1 MADLLAWKRVVLGD
15 LVEVVTEY
23 WDRNPDVPER
33 FVAGEHI
40 DEGDLRVRRWGM
52 TSDELVPPTFN
63 RRFRAGDVLFHS
75 RNLKKLACPD
85 FGGITGEKLF
95 VLRSKDPTRLLP
107 TLLPFL
113 LQTDAF
119 NEYVSRMWAGS
130 TNKFLNK
137 APLVK
142 YEFALPPLEEQ
153 RRLVRLL
160 SALESVGARMTET
173 IRASRAVREALVMDQ
188 FAARSEGQLLALD
201 EVCDEITVGIVVKPA
216 DLYVE
221 RGAGVPALIMKNV
234 QRGRIDARELLN
246 ISHAGHKAHSKSA
259 VRAGDVVAVRSSGS
273 IERTGDAAVVP
284 PSLEGANCIDLL
296 IARPGRLI
304 RSEYLVEFLNAP
316 YTRGV
321 LVGRSSGTMQKHLN
335 VSALKKLLMPVVPE
349 GEQTAFLLR
358 TAEMDSASA
367 SLKLRHAVLRKQR
380 SAALSFL
387 EGSGS

>member
-1 MADLLAWKRVVLGD
+1 M
-15 LVEVVTEY
+15 TEY

-63 RRFRAGDVLFHS
+63 RRFCAGDVLFHS
-75 RNLKKLACPD
+75 RNLKKLACLD
-85 FGGITGEKLF
+85 FAGITGEKLF
-95 VLRSKDPTRLLP
+95 VLRSKDRTRLLP

-113 LQTDAF
+113 LQTEAF
-119 NEYVSRMWAGS
+119 NEYVNRMWAGS

-142 YEFALPPLEEQ
+142 YEFALPPLDTQ
-153 RRLVRLL
+153 RQLVRLL
-160 SALESVGARMTET
+160 VAQQNVTARMTEMT
-173 IRASRAVREALVMDQ
+173 RASLAVRQALVMDQ
-188 FAARSEGQLLALD
+188 FAVRSEGQFLPLGQA
-201 EVCDEITVGIVVKPA
+201 CDEITVGIVVKPA

-221 RGAGVPALIMKNV
+221 RGAGVPALIMKNI
-234 QRGRIDARELLN
+234 QRGRIESQDLLN
-246 ISHAGHKAHSKSA
+246 ISYAGHQAHSKSV

-273 IERTGDAAVVP
+273 IGRTGDAAVVP

-296 IARPGRLI
+296 IARPGKLI

-316 YTRGV
+316 NTRAE

-335 VSALKKLLMPVVPE
+335 VSALKKLEIPVVPV
-349 GEQTAFLLR
+349 GEQAAFTFRLAAIDTAIYSLEQRHTLL
-358 TAEMDSASA
+358 T
-367 SLKLRHAVLRKQR
+367 KQR
-380 SAALSFL
+380 SAALCLL
-387 EGSGS
+387 EGSGP